1 MKIKTKG
8 WGNSMVA
15 TKYVHEKLDD
25 IQEYVQLVSRSTIE
39 SMIEDFLKEL
49 EHNYKVDTGKDIY
62 KRENENA

>member
-15 TKYVHEKLDD
+15 TKYVHENLDD

>member
-15 TKYVHEKLDD
+15 TKYVHERLDD